1 MWHKVKEEKLAK
13 RRKRRSQKSFDV
25 RLAKDLRAKRI
36 VFLRELSE
44 MVSNAVGV
52 RVRCVFDGREVVVPK
67 PKKGK
72 VDRKTGH
79 IAGYQ
84 EDPPA
89 DHETRQAV
97 ALHDDSLPI

>member
-1 MWHKVKEEKLAK
+1 MAK
-13 RRKRRSQKSFDV
+13 RRKRRSQKSFDI

-52 RVRCVFDGREVVVPK
+52 RIRCVFAGGEVVVPK
-67 PKKGK
+67 PTAKRKGK

-79 IAGYQ
+79 VAGYGQ
-84 EDPPA
+84 EPPV
-89 DHETRQAV
+89 DHELKSA
-97 ALHDDSLPI
+97 SELPHEHIPF